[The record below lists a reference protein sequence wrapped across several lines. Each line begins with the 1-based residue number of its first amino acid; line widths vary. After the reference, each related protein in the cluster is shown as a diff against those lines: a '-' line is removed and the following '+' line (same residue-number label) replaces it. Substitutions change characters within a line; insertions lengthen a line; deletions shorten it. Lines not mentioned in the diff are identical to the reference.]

1 VSTSSPRVTYVEVL
15 RVREFRAMFVSQG
28 LSLIGDQMARLAIA
42 LLVYERSGS
51 AFAASATYGC
61 SFLTWLV
68 GGPILSALADRH
80 RRRQI
85 MIVSDVARGL
95 LVALLL
101 VAHPPLWLVFSVL
114 VAVGLLA
121 PPFESARSAILPDIV
136 SGEAYATA
144 NTLINTTI
152 QAAQVGGFFLGGLL
166 VAAVSPRGA
175 LAIDVATFAVSALML
190 KVAVRDR
197 PATAVTK
204 TTLLSDVSAG
214 FSFVA
219 HEPVLRALLTYG
231 VLAAVVAIVP
241 EGLAVA
247 VASDDGNGAV
257 AAGVLTAALPLG
269 YVLASVA
276 ILRVPAERRP
286 GLLRPLALLLC
297 VPLLLTPFVPG
308 TTLTALLWF
317 TSGLGTSVQLVAS
330 VAYVAATPAAFRGR
344 AFGIA
349 STLLMLGQGTA
360 LLLAGALAEVA
371 GSRAVVAGTAAL
383 GLLVVLLVGRTSR
396 LGQMDLQESPSAR
409 RI

>member
-1 VSTSSPRVTYVEVL
+1 VTYVQVL
-15 RVREFRAMFVSQG
+15 RMPEFRAMFVSQA
-28 LSLIGDQMARLAIA
+28 LSLLGDQMARLAIA
-42 LLVYERSGS
+42 LLVYERTGS

-61 SFLTWLV
+61 SFLSWLV

-80 RRRQI
+80 RRRRI
-85 MIVSDVARGL
+85 MVVSDVARGL

-101 VAHPPLWLVFSVL
+101 VPHPPLWLVFTVL
-114 VAVGLLA
+114 LAVGLLA

-152 QAAQVGGFFLGGLL
+152 QAAQVGGFFLGGVL
-166 VAAVSPRGA
+166 VALVSPRGA
-175 LAIDVATFAVSALML
+175 LAIDVATFALSAIVLR
-190 KVAVRDR
+190 VAVRDR
-197 PATAVTK
+197 PAAAVAKTK
-204 TTLLSDVSAG
+204 LFADVVEG

-219 HEPVLRALLTYG
+219 HEPLLRTLLAYG
-231 VLAAVVAIVP
+231 VLASVAAIVP

-269 YVLASVA
+269 YVVASVA
-276 ILRVPAERRP
+276 ILRVPAERRI
-286 GLLRPLALLLC
+286 GLLPPLALLLC
-297 VPLLLTPFVPG
+297 VPLLLTPVVPG

-317 TSGLGTSVQLVAS
+317 VAGLGTCVQLIAS

-349 STLLMLGQGTA
+349 STMLMIGQGAA
-360 LLLAGALAEVA
+360 LLVAGAVAEVA
-371 GSRAVVAGTAAL
+371 GSRAVVAGAAAL
-383 GLLVVLLVGRTSR
+383 VLVVVLVTGRKLPLGRMDVQDPLRVGR
-396 LGQMDLQESPSAR
+396 
-409 RI
+409 I